1 LPVEP
6 ERHPG
11 GNAVNH
17 VTERPLK
24 IVFCITLVA
33 AFVLTFS
40 ARTLAQT
47 SSSPTSANSSRRSI
61 GKHDLGLAKSY
72 HEDWTAISLAE
83 NTLIPGK
90 PVLGAVDDAPGGSLF
105 VRDRFQMQWRP
116 NDPLDLFVVRPK
128 GVAKPP
134 VIIYLYS
141 FPQDTDRFKDNVWCT
156 TVTSGGFAA
165 VGFVSAL
172 TGHRMEH
179 RAVKDWFVSELQ
191 ESLGAS
197 AHDVQM
203 ILNYLETRGDLDME
217 HVGMFGQGSG
227 GAIAILASA
236 ADSRIKVLDLLTPWG
251 DWPDWLAKTNIVPE
265 DERAKYLTPD
275 FLVRAEVLDPI
286 QWLPKIKAQ
295 SLRIQNVRQEPQMPD
310 DSEEKIEA
318 AAPEM
323 AEINKFGDSAA
334 LFPRVTGGRLLDW
347 MKGHLAPDSAKQT
360 APAKSERVHNYPAKA
375 KSGLPIPFPS
385 TSESTVRQSTQP

>member
-1 LPVEP
+1 MNHGPQRTLKLMSRTMPA
-6 ERHPG
+6 
-11 GNAVNH
+11 AV
-17 VTERPLK
+17 
-24 IVFCITLVA
+24 LV
-33 AFVLTFS
+33 LMFS
-40 ARTLAQT
+40 AGAFAQT
-47 SSSPTSANSSRRSI
+47 SSSSANANSSRRSI
-61 GKHDLGLAKSY
+61 SKHDLGLTKSY
-72 HEDWTAISLAE
+72 HEDWTAIPLEE
-83 NTLIPGK
+83 NTLIPEK
-90 PVLGAVDDAPGGSLF
+90 PVIGALDDAPGSTF
-105 VRDRFQMQWRP
+105 VRERFQMQWRP

-128 GVAKPP
+128 GATKPP

-141 FPQDTDRFKDNVWCT
+141 FPQDTDRFKDNAWCT

-179 RAVKDWFVSELQ
+179 RAVKDWFVSELR
-191 ESLGAS
+191 ESMGAS

-227 GAIAILASA
+227 GSIAILASA

-251 DWPDWLAKTNIVPE
+251 DWPDWLAKSNIVPE
-265 DERAKYLTPD
+265 GERANYLTAE
-275 FLVRAEVLDPI
+275 FLARSEVLDPI
-286 QWLPKIKAQ
+286 HWLPKIKAQ
-295 SLRIQNVRQEPQMPD
+295 SVRIQNVRQEPQIPD
-310 DSEEKIEA
+310 EVEEKIEA

-347 MKGHLAPDSAKQT
+347 MKAHVAPDSAKQ
-360 APAKSERVHNYPAKA
+360 AGPVQSQRVHYYPAKA
-375 KSGLPIPFPS
+375 KTSSPVPLPS
-385 TSESTVRQSTQP
+385 ASESSDGQSTQP

>member
-1 LPVEP
+1 
-6 ERHPG
+6 
-11 GNAVNH
+11 
-17 VTERPLK
+17 
-24 IVFCITLVA
+24 
-33 AFVLTFS
+33 
-40 ARTLAQT
+40 
-47 SSSPTSANSSRRSI
+47 
-61 GKHDLGLAKSY
+61 
-72 HEDWTAISLAE
+72 
-83 NTLIPGK
+83 
-90 PVLGAVDDAPGGSLF
+90 
-105 VRDRFQMQWRP
+105 MQWRP

-128 GVAKPP
+128 GVTKPP

-203 ILNYLETRGDLDME
+203 ILNYLETRNDLDME

-251 DWPDWLAKTNIVPE
+251 DWPDWLAKSNIVPE

-275 FLVRAEVLDPI
+275 FLARAEALDPI

-295 SLRIQNVRQEPQMPD
+295 SLRIQNIRQEPQIPD
-310 DSEEKIEA
+310 EAEEKMEA

-334 LFPRVTGGRLLDW
+334 LFPKVTGGRLLDW
-347 MKGHLAPDSAKQT
+347 MKGHVALDSASQA

-375 KSGLPIPFPS
+375 KTLSPLPLPS
-385 TSESTVRQSTQP
+385 TSESIRQSTQP

>member
-1 LPVEP
+1 M
-6 ERHPG
+6 
-11 GNAVNH
+11 NH